1 MPVAAHAE
9 LVEGSIGSNIE
20 GKVESGVDCYLKLT
34 AGVWSIDGTKALK
47 RSSKFQLDY
56 PLPHT
61 SKDKAFA
68 YVFPI

>member
-1 MPVAAHAE
+1 MEDV
-9 LVEGSIGSNIE
+9 VEGNQNTGANS
-20 GKVESGVDCYLKLT
+20 YLKIT

-47 RSSKFQLDY
+47 KSSKFQLDY
-56 PLPHT
+56 PLHHS